1 MPVEIERKFLVVG
14 DAWRAGSGPGQRFC
28 QGYLAADAA
37 GGATVRVR
45 RAGPEAFLTV
55 KGPGD
60 GDGGLAR
67 PEFEY
72 PIPVE
77 DAERML
83 ASLCRRPLI
92 EKTRHE
98 VAHAG
103 HLWHVDEFGGD
114 NAGLVLAEVELDHPG
129 QEVALPPWAGEEV
142 TADPRYRNSA
152 LVDRPMGRAGRGR
165 RSAGAAWSRT
175 RLGIS

>member
-14 DAWRAGSGPGQRFC
+14 DAWRGGRPGQRFC

-37 GGATVRVR
+37 GGVTVRVR

-60 GDGGLAR
+60 GGGLAR
-67 PEFEY
+67 PVFEY
-72 PIPVE
+72 AIPVE
-77 DAERML
+77 DAEQML
-83 ASLCRRPLI
+83 AGLCRRPLI

-103 HLWHVDEFGGD
+103 RLWQVDEFGGD
-114 NAGLVLAEVELDHPG
+114 NAGLVLAEVELDEPG
-129 QEVALPPWAGEEV
+129 QEVELPPWAGEEV

-152 LVDRPMGRAGRGR
+152 MVDRPMGRAGGGGR
-165 RSAGAAWSRT
+165 VLRPAPRRPVA
-175 RLGIS
+175 